1 MQSSHDRQNIQS
13 LHTEQPEPF
22 LVPRNSEPRTL
33 PRRTIHNLLGL
44 SRSVVVVAVV
54 VAVMA
59 VVVAAIMADGGR
71 TLDERMP

>member
-1 MQSSHDRQNIQS
+1 MQSSPHDRQNIQS

-44 SRSVVVVAVV
+44 SRSVVVVVAVV
-54 VAVMA
+54 AAVMA
-59 VVVAAIMADGGR
+59 VVVAAIMADGG
-71 TLDERMP
+71 